1 MFRFRFRRF
10 RGVAAVTVSS
20 VNRVQH
26 LGDFFKKKL
35 LVTLSLAMFVWM
47 RLTYEFKD
55 TFPEILS
62 DLELKV
68 EL

>member
-1 MFRFRFRRF
+1 M
-10 RGVAAVTVSS
+10 SS
-20 VNRVQH
+20 VDRVQQ
-26 LGDFFKKKL
+26 LGDFFIKKL
-35 LVTLSLAMFVWM
+35 LVTLSLIVFVWM

-68 EL
+68 ELRV